1 MSPRWRQREDRAIGG
16 RQNSGTQARA
26 DWVMVML
33 MVGVVEVVGVV
44 GVVVTA
50 EVVMVVVVR

>member
-33 MVGVVEVVGVV
+33 MVGVVGAV